1 MREMQNFDIFYLL
14 DKARKYVKECEKNL
28 GEIRIEY
35 IRKWLKLAI
44 SFLDV
49 LEEILKEK
57 EEGE

>member
-1 MREMQNFDIFYLL
+1 MR
-14 DKARKYVKECEKNL
+14 KNL

>member
-1 MREMQNFDIFYLL
+1 MREMQKFDIFYLL

-35 IRKWLKLAI
+35 IRKWLKLAV